1 MARTE
6 NELKNLMNEKSKK
19 EREYLQSKL
28 KGNSECKRITL
39 KEEIINEYKN
49 GNLTLEEILEEKE
62 LNGSIIDVV
71 RFYAS
76 IVKETG
82 GMVQK
87 LYIDDNKVQSYEI

>member
-76 IVKETG
+76 WNTVNRVDTIFNSFLG
-82 GMVQK
+82 GTRC
-87 LYIDDNKVQSYEI
+87 YSY